1 MEFKL
6 ISGDRTIDSIA
17 YDLAFSI
24 ASQDAST
31 TTPALMLARVMEL
44 MPDCVRLV
52 SEKAAEE
59 SKPKIGKVRP
69 LSL

>member
-6 ISGDRTIDSIA
+6 ISGNRTIDSVA
-17 YDLAFSI
+17 YDLALSI
-24 ASQDAST
+24 ASKETSI

-44 MPDCVRLV
+44 MPECIKLV
-52 SEKAAEE
+52 SEKASEE
-59 SKPKIGKVRP
+59 SKPRTGKVRP